1 MSGAVQGHSQKW
13 PGGRGVLGR
22 RSAADTRQIVALL
35 NFGKRDLKYGAKG
48 V

>member
-13 PGGRGVLGR
+13 PGGWGLGR